1 MIAIDRNPPLG
12 FTLTAATN
20 GGIQT
25 MRAIGLSVSLALTLM
40 ATCYADAREYL
51 KDNFPQS
58 RGFSTGVVTEG
69 GKTVWLAGQNAL
81 MDEQGR
87 SMAGNLEGQARVIL
101 RKIDAAVKRAGGS
114 LKDVVTMT
122 VYLTDPRQLD
132 PLVPIFREFFPDGNF
147 PAKTTITVPSLA
159 VMGMML
165 EITAVAV
172 IGDKS
177 P

>member
-1 MIAIDRNPPLG
+1 
-12 FTLTAATN
+12 
-20 GGIQT
+20 
-25 MRAIGLSVSLALTLM
+25 MRAIWLTVSLALTIF
-40 ATCYADAREYL
+40 TSSQVGARDYL

-69 GKTVWLAGQNAL
+69 GKTVWVAGQNAL
-81 MDEQGR
+81 VDEQGKPL
-87 SMAGNLEGQARVIL
+87 ADDLGGQARVIL

-114 LKDVVTMT
+114 LKDVATMT

-147 PAKTTITVPSLA
+147 PAKTTVTVSSLA
-159 VMGMML
+159 VPGMML

-172 IGDKS
+172 VGDK
-177 P
+177 